1 MAMKTFTSLFALLLF
16 VLSASAETYNLSIW
30 YETTN
35 LRTDK
40 LPNIHMFID
49 NNTHTTW
56 PGPEMT
62 WVKDTGTTKV
72 YKWEGTLDFMPTN
85 FIYSYNADQ
94 ESASFVFVNGGYYM
108 DGVYDHTE
116 GKNGYTI
123 YYDNSETSWWNNVYL
138 YTWHNAINI
147 NSGWTR
153 YQMENI
159 GNNLYKYH
167 VSDEDFN
174 NIIFNNGGELG
185 SNQTV
190 NVEGVVDGK
199 VYIANGQIGHNDKY
213 NVLAF
218 DAFLTVTDDQDFSC
232 SKGHAV
238 VEATYTR
245 PSTGFH
251 WGTLCLPFEIQNTY
265 DGVTFY
271 QLSSVTETSMKFT
284 PIGGTIAAGTPVAFK
299 LTTPGTLTI
308 NESNVEVIADPTTAG
323 ISNWTMKGT
332 FQRKTLSGIYFIYND
347 EYHYGTN
354 ITLKPYRGW
363 FETTTANGAPFRIEI
378 EEEQSL
384 EFIEQEDGT
393 VVATFDLQGR
403 KLNNTQ
409 KGLVIE
415 NGKIIMIK

>member
-1 MAMKTFTSLFALLLF
+1 MAMKTFTSLFALILF
-16 VLSASAETYNLSIW
+16 VLSASAENYNLSVW

-35 LRTDK
+35 LRTDM
-40 LPNIHMFID
+40 LPNIHLFID
-49 NNTHTTW
+49 DNTHTVW
-56 PGPEMT
+56 PGPKMT
-62 WVKDTGTTKV
+62 WVKDTETTKV
-72 YKWEGTLDFMPTN
+72 YKWEGTLDFMPTK

-94 ESASFVFVNGGYYM
+94 ESASFVFVNGGYYI

-116 GKNGYTI
+116 GKTGYTI
-123 YYDNSETSWWNNVYL
+123 YYDNSETSWWSNVYL
-138 YTWHNAINI
+138 YTWHNARNI

-238 VEATYTR
+238 AEATYTR
-245 PSTGFH
+245 PSTGYH

-284 PIGGTIAAGTPVAFK
+284 PIEGTIAAGTPVAFK
-299 LTTPGTLTI
+299 LDDPGTLTI
-308 NESNVEVIADPTTAG
+308 NESNVEVVADPTTAG

-332 FQRKTLSGIYFIYND
+332 FQRKTLSGIYFVYND

-384 EFIEQEDGT
+384 QFVEQEDGT

-403 KLNNTQ
+403 KLDNAR
-409 KGLVIE
+409 KGLIIE